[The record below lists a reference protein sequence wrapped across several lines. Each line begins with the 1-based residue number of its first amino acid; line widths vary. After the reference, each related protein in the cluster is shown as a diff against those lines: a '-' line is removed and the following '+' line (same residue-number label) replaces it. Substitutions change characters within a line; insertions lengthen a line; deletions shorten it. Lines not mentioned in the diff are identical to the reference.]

1 MGAAAV
7 AAAFFI
13 AASDKGLSTTGG
25 TTGGATGGFF
35 GNSDVCFWLWLLL
48 SGAFF
53 LVSPICCMCV
63 VF

>member
-1 MGAAAV
+1 MGVAAV

-13 AASDKGLSTTGG
+13 AASDKGLST
-25 TTGGATGGFF
+25 TGGFF